1 MAKLRSKVEEVIED
15 VKEAVEEIVDDLVPV
30 ANAQEELEQ
39 EIANTT
45 VLDKATDLVSEIFGL
60 DKNYSVTK
68 FESKGQ
74 KVKLELENRNFIVS
88 VTVKDRYEYNLFN
101 DYDGLE

>member
-1 MAKLRSKVEEVIED
+1 MAKLKNKKETPEVQEVLENTVVSEPEELVTPEQLIED
-15 VKEAVEEIVDDLVPV
+15 EV
-30 ANAQEELEQ
+30 
-39 EIANTT
+39 ANTT

-74 KVKLELENRNFIVS
+74 RVKLELENRDFIVN
-88 VTVKDRYEYNLFN
+88 VTIKDRCLYGLFN
-101 DYDGLE
+101 ENDELV

>member
-1 MAKLRSKVEEVIED
+1 MKLKNKKETPEVQEVLENTVVSEPEELVTPEQLIED
-15 VKEAVEEIVDDLVPV
+15 EV
-30 ANAQEELEQ
+30 
-39 EIANTT
+39 ANTT

-74 KVKLELENRNFIVS
+74 RVKLELENRDFIVN
-88 VTVKDRYEYNLFN
+88 VTIKDRYPYGLFN
-101 DYDGLE
+101 ENDELV